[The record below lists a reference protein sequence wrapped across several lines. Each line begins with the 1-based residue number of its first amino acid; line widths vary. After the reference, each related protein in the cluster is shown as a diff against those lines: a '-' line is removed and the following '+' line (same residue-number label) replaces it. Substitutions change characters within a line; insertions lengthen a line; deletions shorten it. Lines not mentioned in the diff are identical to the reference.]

1 MSTQA
6 TRPRPTRQR
15 QPRRRRRRKKFPLVP
30 VLAVSLAAIVVIC
43 TVFSQGP
50 HPPLGGQADHRD
62 QRRRPPR

>member
-30 VLAVSLAAIVVIC
+30 VLAVSLAAIEIGRAHV
-43 TVFSQGP
+43 
-50 HPPLGGQADHRD
+50 
-62 QRRRPPR
+62 